1 MGRRGAYCGQMGY
14 RRLGGRSAL
23 SAAAAFTLAAAGTTA
38 AAAGSTGPVPGAPA
52 AAVAPDASDTQ
63 SGAQAVPRPIDAFI
77 AAIDRPG
84 DVDWYSLRGA
94 EIGQPSGSV
103 ALAVVLTGPGCVA
116 SSPLL
121 AVLRN
126 PEGRWMRTY
135 AVSTSI
141 TEVPVP
147 SFPSRYYLEVR
158 AADSGCVGLQY
169 TFPGIGVSGAA
180 GGVGELASSALLC
193 RIAHDDRVKVDTQV
207 RRLKRAR
214 ASVKS
219 RAARRRYARY
229 LQTKRRELQRT
240 RAEERR
246 TCANA

>member
-1 MGRRGAYCGQMGY
+1 MGY
-14 RRLGGRSAL
+14 RRLGGRSAI
-23 SAAAAFTLAAAGTTA
+23 SAVAALTLAAAGTTA
-38 AAAGSTGPVPGAPA
+38 AAAGSAGPIPGAPA
-52 AAVAPDASDTQ
+52 PAVAPDASDTL
-63 SGAQAVPRPIDAFI
+63 SGARAVPRSFSAFI

-94 EIGQPSGSV
+94 DIGQPSGSV
-103 ALAVVLTGPGCVA
+103 AVSVVLTGPGCVA

-121 AVLRN
+121 VLLHN

-141 TEVPVP
+141 TQVPVP

-169 TFPGIGVSGAA
+169 TFPGSGASGGA
-180 GGVGELASSALLC
+180 GSPGLVGSALLC
-193 RIAHDDRVKVDTQV
+193 RIAHDDRVNAANQV

-219 RAARRRYARY
+219 RAARRRYTRY
-229 LQTKRRELQRT
+229 LQTKRRELQRA
-240 RAEERR
+240 RAQERR
-246 TCANA
+246 TCADA